1 MTGPS
6 TRRVLRPDEV
16 FPAGRRDATQRYLS
30 LPSGVRVRLVEGGAA
45 SGPPLVF
52 LPGWGG
58 SAYMFRHAFDEL
70 VPLGMRLIVI
80 DQRGFGFSDRPRAR
94 GAYTYEQYERDL
106 IDVIDALGLERVTL
120 VGQSMGGGL
129 ALRFALRHPERLT
142 HMVLINPSG
151 LIPLRF
157 IPPLRIV
164 PRVFASLL
172 GRRMVPR
179 ALIGFTLRR
188 IAYGDAAKVTE
199 RDIDEYWAPTQIEG
213 YVYAARAT
221 LSEFD
226 WRAVSNAEAAS
237 LAVPTLVILGQ
248 EDRLIRNSERAAA
261 RLAGATVYVLPGGH
275 CVHEE
280 LPHEAYRRIAEFVA
294 R

>member
-1 MTGPS
+1 
-6 TRRVLRPDEV
+6 VLRPDEV
-16 FPAGRRDATQRYLS
+16 FPAGRRDARQRHLS
-30 LPSGVRVRLVEGGAA
+30 LSSGVRVRIVEGGVT
-45 SGPPLVF
+45 SGPPIVF
-52 LPGWGG
+52 VPGWGA

-80 DQRGFGFSDRPRAR
+80 EQRGFGFSDRPRAR
-94 GAYTYEQYERDL
+94 GAYTYAQYERDL
-106 IDVIDALGLERVTL
+106 LDVLDVLALDRVTL

-157 IPPLRIV
+157 IPPLRVV
-164 PRVFASLL
+164 PRVVARLL
-172 GRRMVPR
+172 GRRLVPR

-188 IAYGDAAKVTE
+188 IAYGDATKVTE

-226 WRAVSNAEAAS
+226 WRAVSDAEAAS
-237 LAVPTLVILGQ
+237 LAVPTLVILG
-248 EDRLIRNSERAAA
+248 EADRLIRNSTGAAV
-261 RLAGATVYVLPGGH
+261 RLAGATVCVLPGGH

-280 LPHEAYRRIAEFVA
+280 LPHAAYRRIAEFVA